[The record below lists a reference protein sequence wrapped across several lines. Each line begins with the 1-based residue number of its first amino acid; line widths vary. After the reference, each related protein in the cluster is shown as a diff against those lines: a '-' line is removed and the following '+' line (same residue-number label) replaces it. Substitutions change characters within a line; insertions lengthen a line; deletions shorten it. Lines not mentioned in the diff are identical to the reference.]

1 MVPPTLQNVAQELAD
16 ICDHAA
22 QLGIRKHEL
31 DTKAAEQEAQLAI
44 TKQEA
49 HELSRKIKEAAKRR
63 EASLIETLGGG
74 GQRTA
79 AEAPVS
85 ASSAVVDLTADEPVR
100 KSKAFSQALT
110 GVRARPDTALLTPS
124 KVGDFVKGKNG
135 APDILP
141 GYPTVVMLNNAWTE
155 IWCHICGRNVNT
167 AGNFLLGI
175 AGLHAHIMYHD
186 GSGKRKAGVT
196 MQDVLTNCGRRELSK
211 QDMAAIRSG
220 KVPPVKIEMRVA
232 REVESVAPTPSERV
246 RASNDCDLLDLKIEG
261 MNEQRDDDDD
271 VDSLLTPAS
280 STPSFQ
286 TAVNARDSLGRTAKK
301 RVAYEADSDEETD
314 ENALAGWMQN
324 GTKRVCAR
332 NEAPI
337 EPAGLE
343 EEAGN
348 IVFSTS
354 TSPVQVKEE
363 GGEIL

>member
-1 MVPPTLQNVAQELAD
+1 MAPPTLQNVAQELAD

-31 DTKAAEQEAQLAI
+31 DTKAAEQEAQLAV

-49 HELSRKIKEAAKRR
+49 HELSKKIKEAAKRR
-63 EASLIETLGGG
+63 EASELIETLGGG
-74 GQRTA
+74 GQRTTA
-79 AEAPVS
+79 KAPVS

-100 KSKAFSQALT
+100 KRKAFSQAAT
-110 GVRARPDTALLTPS
+110 RVRARPDTASLTPS
-124 KVGDFVKGKNG
+124 IVGEFVKGHNG
-135 APDILP
+135 APDMLP
-141 GYPTVVMLNNAWTE
+141 GYPTIVMLDNVGTE
-155 IWCHICGRNVNT
+155 IWCHICGTNVNMH
-167 AGNFLLGI
+167 GEYISGI
-175 AGLHAHIMYHD
+175 QGLRGHIARAHDKIT
-186 GSGKRKAGVT
+186 KFT
-196 MQDVLTNCGRRELSK
+196 NEDVIKICSRRVLSR

-220 KVPPVKIEMRVA
+220 KVPSVKIEMRVA

-246 RASNDCDLLDLKIEG
+246 HVSNDCDLLDLKIEG
-261 MNEQRDDDDD
+261 MDEQHDAVDD

-301 RVAYEADSDEETD
+301 RVVYEADSDEETNED
-314 ENALAGWMQN
+314 ALAGWMQN

-332 NEAPI
+332 NEAPV

-343 EEAGN
+343 EDAGN
-348 IVFSTS
+348 IVFSAS

-363 GGEIL
+363 GDEIL